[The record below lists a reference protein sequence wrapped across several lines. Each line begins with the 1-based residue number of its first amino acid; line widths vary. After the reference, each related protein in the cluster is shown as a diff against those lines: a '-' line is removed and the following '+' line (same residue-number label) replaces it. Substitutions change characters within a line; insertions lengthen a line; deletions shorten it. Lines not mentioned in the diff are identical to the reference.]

1 MQMTTR
7 IVAGMVACK
16 PMWVSPARNSSVP
29 SDPSTEQAS
38 NERNGEFSLHGA
50 MV

>member
-29 SDPSTEQAS
+29 SDPYTEQAS
-38 NERNGEFSLHGA
+38 YEPEGRYCFTLQ
-50 MV
+50 